1 MNRREKLVQYVKDG
15 DSSNALT
22 LVKELVNEVEPKEII
37 DDLTKGMRE
46 VGESFEKSEIFLP
59 EMMLAS
65 ETLIEIMSILKPL
78 FKEKGEE
85 EEKIKIVIAT
95 VKGDVHEIGKNIVSL
110 VLKANGYEVV
120 DLGRNVDPLDIIN
133 NAVLNNAQVIGLSA
147 LMTTTM
153 PSQKEVITMLKDKGM
168 RGKFKVIVGGAPVSS
183 DWAIEIEADG
193 YAKDAFKAVKLVE
206 DIVKKLKE
214 EKERE
219 DK

>member
-1 MNRREKLVQYVKDG
+1 MNRREELVQYVKDG

-95 VKGDVHEIGKNIVSL
+95 VTGDVHEIGKNIVSL

-120 DLGRNVDPLDIIN
+120 DLGRNVDPLEIIN
-133 NAVLNNAQVIGLSA
+133 NAVLNNAQVIALSA

-183 DWAIEIEADG
+183 DWATEIEADG
-193 YAKDAFKAVKLVE
+193 YAKDAFGAVKLVD

>member
-1 MNRREKLVQYVKDG
+1 MNRREELVQYVKDG

-65 ETLIEIMSILKPL
+65 ETLIEMMSILKPL

-95 VKGDVHEIGKNIVSL
+95 VTGDVHEIGKNIVSL

-133 NAVLNNAQVIGLSA
+133 GAVLNNAQVIALSA

-183 DWAIEIEADG
+183 DWATEIEADG
-193 YAKDAFKAVKLVE
+193 YAKDAFGAVKLVD

>member
-65 ETLIEIMSILKPL
+65 ETLMEMMSILKPL
-78 FKEKGEE
+78 FKEKGGE

-133 NAVLNNAQVIGLSA
+133 SAVLNNAQVIGLSA

-168 RGKFKVIVGGAPVSS
+168 RDKFKVIVGGAPVSS
-183 DWAIEIEADG
+183 DWATEIEADG
-193 YAKDAFKAVKLVE
+193 YAKDAFKAVKLVD

>member
-1 MNRREKLVQYVKDG
+1 MNRREELVQYVKDG

-22 LVKELVNEVEPKEII
+22 LVKELVNEVEAKEII

-65 ETLIEIMSILKPL
+65 ETLIEMMSILKPL
-78 FKEKGEE
+78 FKEKGGE
-85 EEKIKIVIAT
+85 EEKIKIVMAT

-120 DLGRNVDPLDIIN
+120 DLGKNVDPIDIIN
-133 NAVLNNAQVIGLSA
+133 GAELNNAQVIGLSA

-168 RGKFKVIVGGAPVSS
+168 RDKFKVIVGGAPVSS
-183 DWAIEIEADG
+183 DWATEIEADG
-193 YAKDAFKAVKLVE
+193 YAKDAFKAVKLVD
-206 DIVKKLKE
+206 DIVKKLE